1 MSWKKEKILIVDD
14 DADIREMISV
24 YFGKEGYE
32 VVSATN
38 GEQGL
43 TMAKQEAFSVI
54 LLDVMMP
61 VMNGYQMLE
70 KLRTFSDVPVIL
82 LTAKGEQISKI
93 QGFTKGCDDYVVKP
107 FDFAELSLR
116 IQAIRKRM
124 EGTKKEEQKG
134 ILQVKD
140 LVINLVEHTVK
151 QGDREIVLT
160 PKEYDLLVILASNKG
175 RVFSS
180 RQLYELI
187 WKEAFLE
194 NDSNVITHMRNLRE
208 KLGDKVKEGKY
219 IKTIWG
225 VGYKIEKD
233 E

>member
-1 MSWKKEKILIVDD
+1 MEKGKILIVDD

>member
-1 MSWKKEKILIVDD
+1 MEKGKILIVDD

-219 IKTIWG
+219 IKKIWG
-225 VGYKIEKD
+225 EGYKIEKD

>member
-1 MSWKKEKILIVDD
+1 MVDD

>member
-1 MSWKKEKILIVDD
+1 MKKEKILIVDD

-24 YFGKEGYE
+24 YFEKEGYE

-43 TMAKQEAFSVI
+43 AVAKQETFSVI

-82 LTAKGEQISKI
+82 LTAKGEQMSKI

-116 IQAIRKRM
+116 IHAIRKRM
-124 EGTKKEEQKG
+124 EGTKQEEQKG

-140 LVINLVEHTVK
+140 LVIN
-151 QGDREIVLT
+151 
-160 PKEYDLLVILASNKG
+160 
-175 RVFSS
+175 
-180 RQLYELI
+180 
-187 WKEAFLE
+187 
-194 NDSNVITHMRNLRE
+194 
-208 KLGDKVKEGKY
+208 
-219 IKTIWG
+219 
-225 VGYKIEKD
+225 
-233 E
+233 

>member
-1 MSWKKEKILIVDD
+1 MKKEKILIVDD

-24 YFGKEGYE
+24 YFEKEGYE

-43 TMAKQEAFSVI
+43 AVAKQETFSVI

-82 LTAKGEQISKI
+82 LTAKGEQMSKI

-116 IQAIRKRM
+116 IHAIRKRM
-124 EGTKKEEQKG
+124 EGTKQEEQKG

-151 QGDREIVLT
+151 QRDKEIVLT

-187 WKEAFLE
+187 WKEAVLE

>member
-1 MSWKKEKILIVDD
+1 MEKGKILIVDD

-32 VVSATN
+32 GVSATN

>member
-1 MSWKKEKILIVDD
+1 MEKGKILIVDD

-225 VGYKIEKD
+225 VGHKIEKD

>member
-1 MSWKKEKILIVDD
+1 MEKGKILIVDD

-61 VMNGYQMLE
+61 VMNGYKMLE

>member
-1 MSWKKEKILIVDD
+1 MEKGKILIVDD

-93 QGFTKGCDDYVVKP
+93 QGFTKGCDDYVLQP